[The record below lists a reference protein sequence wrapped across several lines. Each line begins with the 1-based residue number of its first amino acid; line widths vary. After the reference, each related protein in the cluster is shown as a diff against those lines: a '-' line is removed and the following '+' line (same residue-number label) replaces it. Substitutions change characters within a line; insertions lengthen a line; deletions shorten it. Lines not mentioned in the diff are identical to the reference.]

1 MADQNNRSVMSPVP
15 PPAQAAKPRDV
26 DMPFLDHLEE
36 LRWRILKGLIGV
48 LVGVVIAI
56 IFSEWIMDFLLLGPT
71 RKEFFMY
78 RLLGIDSID
87 IVLQSRRLPG
97 QFFTFWGTMLAIGAI
112 AGSPVFFYQLWAF
125 IEPALGDNAVRHT
138 RMMAFSI
145 SFMFFLGI
153 CFGYLILTPFALQFF
168 MQFTISDFV
177 RNDFDINDYFGS
189 LTTWILASGVIF
201 QLPVITWALSRIGLL
216 TPEFMIKYRR
226 HSLVIILVLAAIIT
240 PPDPLSQIL
249 IAIPLVILYQFSI
262 LISRIA
268 KRRRNKDIWGDPN
281 GPKPE

>member
-1 MADQNNRSVMSPVP
+1 MSPVP
-15 PPAQAAKPRDV
+15 PPAQAAKSRDV

-36 LRWRILKGLIGV
+36 LRWRIIKGLIGV
-48 LVGVVIAI
+48 MVGVVIAI
-56 IFSEWIMDFLLLGPT
+56 IFSEWVMDVLLLGPT

-78 RLLGIDSID
+78 RLLGIESID

-97 QFFTFWGTMLAIGAI
+97 QFFTFWGTMLALGAI

-125 IEPALGDNAVRHT
+125 IEPALGDNAARHT
-138 RMMAFSI
+138 RLMAFSI
-145 SFMFFLGI
+145 SFMFILGI
-153 CFGYLILTPFALQFF
+153 SFGYLILTPFALQFF

-226 HSLVIILVLAAIIT
+226 HSIVIILVIAAIIT